1 MPLLHSLRL
10 SAVYTIALINSLL
23 ADNNDSFLSTDKIED
38 FFPQLKEIIAGMNQ
52 DSLIWSKYKENNLI
66 AAYNKQIADS
76 VRGVKAS
83 LNISAHSIHEKRS
96 EQSYYHRYQ
105 TVSSFYIKKPLFEWG
120 ALNANSRIAE
130 LSEKLSLQST
140 EYSKSLV
147 MVQIKSEF
155 LNLVLLNFELN
166 LARKTLELRIKNEED
181 IRQRKELGLATDLN
195 VADANIQKLEQSVKV
210 SELERIIQNRTSNF
224 IFDTSYKE
232 ILDLNIPD
240 KFKAAYLNNEI
251 TEKIPILISS
261 LSSYEIDQ
269 LKIQIQTENNKI
281 IVAESGKKPKLKM
294 VGGFFQDQIDLADSP
309 DPVRRNNFYG
319 S

>member
-1 MPLLHSLRL
+1 MS
-10 SAVYTIALINSLL
+10 S
-23 ADNNDSFLSTDKIED
+23 
-38 FFPQLKEIIAGMNQ
+38 
-52 DSLIWSKYKENNLI
+52 IW
-66 AAYNKQIADS
+66 Q
-76 VRGVKAS
+76 
-83 LNISAHSIHEKRS
+83 
-96 EQSYYHRYQ
+96 
-105 TVSSFYIKKPLFEWG
+105 
-120 ALNANSRIAE
+120 
-130 LSEKLSLQST
+130 
-140 EYSKSLV
+140 
-147 MVQIKSEF
+147 
-155 LNLVLLNFELN
+155 
-166 LARKTLELRIKNEED
+166 KTLELRIKNEED
-181 IRQRKELGLATDLN
+181 IRQKKELGLATDLN

-232 ILDLNIPD
+232 TLDLNIPD

-309 DPVRRNNFYG
+309 DPVRRNNFLIGIEANWNVWDASLSNGQKALAMANKEKFDIELASKIKKLRIEVENLRKQLFNLLSQIKLSRMLVETASKRFQKSQVELKANRITTTKNFESEISLNNSNLHLVRTVFTYIQVKLLYERIINYPK